1 MKRNRG
7 YFFIMKRNRG
17 FFRDNCLAAKG
28 RLGVGFWS
36 EAMQQRDASIAL
48 AVQLGNNKSDVA
60 NRFIKQLRNSVQQQK
75 GSSIEDEQLYNK
87 VSMFLGTTPNG
98 NPLASVLNREYM
110 MTLGDTERERY
121 VFMLSDQV
129 RKCVQ
134 RFEQEKEFTQ
144 TKIAR

>member
-1 MKRNRG
+1 
-7 YFFIMKRNRG
+7 MKRNRG

-28 RLGVGFWS
+28 RLGGGFWS
-36 EAMQQRDASIAL
+36 EAMQQRDARIAL
-48 AVQLGNNKSDVA
+48 AVQLGTNKSDVA

-75 GSSIEDEQLYNK
+75 SSSIEDEQLYNK
-87 VSMFLGTTPNG
+87 VSVFLGTTPNG